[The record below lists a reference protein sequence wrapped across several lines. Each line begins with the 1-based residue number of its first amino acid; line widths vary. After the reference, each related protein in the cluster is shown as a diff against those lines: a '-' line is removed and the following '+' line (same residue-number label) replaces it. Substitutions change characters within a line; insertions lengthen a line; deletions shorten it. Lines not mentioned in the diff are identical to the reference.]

1 MNDDSSYKKQSRKSE
16 RGARDKAEGK
26 KKERKV
32 NGKLWASS
40 QPGYSL
46 LTRKNKIK
54 VLRVL
59 DTT

>member
-1 MNDDSSYKKQSRKSE
+1 MTTVHIKSKVE
-16 RGARDKAEGK
+16 KANVGLGIKRRGR